1 MTINVA
7 ETIRKV
13 MGWCPNATVSKS
25 KLSQQI
31 DFVNTNMN
39 SLRIPNGDFVRSKN
53 VLFPANTSLF
63 IILSV
68 TILNVVLFLSRGM
81 DYTVLIP
88 ITIGASLLFYFFVI
102 RSIQSNIIIDD
113 HGVHLESFE
122 LRNITIKYRDIRSVT
137 PNKPIKFAAS
147 MTSLLAIP
155 LLILVSLSAYS
166 VYMRGGWQMSMLVF
180 LIVPGYL
187 LLKYKGDAKYRDVD
201 TQLSIQCE
209 NKSRYSK
216 WYEATSNYTIATDK
230 LTASEVQDCI
240 EHYRDVR

>member
-7 ETIRKV
+7 ETIRKI
-13 MGWCPNATVSKS
+13 MGWCPNATMSKS
-25 KLSQQI
+25 KSSQQI
-31 DFVNTNMN
+31 DFANAEIK
-39 SLRIPNGDFVRSKN
+39 SLRIPDGDFVQSKN

-63 IILSV
+63 VILGI
-68 TILNVVLFLSRGM
+68 TILNVVLFLSRGI

-88 ITIGASLLFYFFVI
+88 IAIGASIFFYFFVI
-102 RSIQSNIIIDD
+102 KSLRSNIFIDE

-122 LRNITIKYRDIRSVT
+122 LRNVTIKYRDIKSVS
-137 PNKPIKFAAS
+137 PNKSIKFAAS
-147 MTSLLAIP
+147 MTSLLAIL
-155 LLILVSLSAYS
+155 LLIIVSLSAYS
-166 VYMRGGWQMSMLVF
+166 AHMRGDWQMSMLVF

-187 LLKYKGDAKYRDVD
+187 LLKYRGDAKYQDVD

-230 LTASEVQDCI
+230 LTASRVQDCI